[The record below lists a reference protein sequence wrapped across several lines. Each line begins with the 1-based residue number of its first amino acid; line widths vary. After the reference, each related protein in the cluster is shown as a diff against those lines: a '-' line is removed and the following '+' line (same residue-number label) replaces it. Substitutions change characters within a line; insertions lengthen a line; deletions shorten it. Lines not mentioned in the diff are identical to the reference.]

1 MSTFS
6 GRWRYNWAVL
16 SPLGLRFGDSAV
28 AEANATLA
36 ARAAG
41 QPRSDSDCWHATG
54 VLATAAPAGELLP
67 MPLRGCGWALCN
79 TPTIAFMVSSALHH
93 PTCTRRIV
101 FGQWLNQTHL
111 AGVTW
116 CNRGA
121 SAEGDGPSTAV
132 VAASYIGALVTA
144 IPIAVGGGKLSQRSP
159 LLKPFARFAPYP
171 AVALANFLGS
181 ACMRSSDATR
191 GALTAARRSVDSSCL
206 IDHFLDRFLDAR
218 RASQLARPRFPRAS
232 RPREAPSV
240 GVPVADPADGQP
252 LGLSRAAGER
262 AVRDTCVTRRP
273 QLPARLRLST
283 SASGEV
289 SMCGSRLLMPVGNFL
304 IVPAVV
310 WLYTA
315 ARRIRQPSLATQVA
329 VTAAVFSVWLPTAA
343 SFYPPVGSLALDEIE
358 PHLRSEAEAR
368 ARRAGRV
375 VSPSV
380 EYERGV

>member
-121 SAEGDGPSTAV
+121 SAEGDGPSTARRGAGT
-132 VAASYIGALVTA
+132 AASGDSSTRVHGTA
-144 IPIAVGGGKLSQRSP
+144 A
-159 LLKPFARFAPYP
+159 
-171 AVALANFLGS
+171 
-181 ACMRSSDATR
+181 DATR
-191 GALTAARRSVDSSCL
+191 PG
-206 IDHFLDRFLDAR
+206 
-218 RASQLARPRFPRAS
+218 
-232 RPREAPSV
+232 
-240 GVPVADPADGQP
+240 
-252 LGLSRAAGER
+252 
-262 AVRDTCVTRRP
+262 
-273 QLPARLRLST
+273 
-283 SASGEV
+283 
-289 SMCGSRLLMPVGNFL
+289 
-304 IVPAVV
+304 
-310 WLYTA
+310 
-315 ARRIRQPSLATQVA
+315 
-329 VTAAVFSVWLPTAA
+329 
-343 SFYPPVGSLALDEIE
+343 
-358 PHLRSEAEAR
+358 
-368 ARRAGRV
+368 
-375 VSPSV
+375 
-380 EYERGV
+380 

>member
-1 MSTFS
+1 MSTFL

-16 SPLGLRFGDSAV
+16 SPLGLRFGHSAV

-206 IDHFLDRFLDAR
+206 VDHFLDRFLDAPAPR
-218 RASQLARPRFPRAS
+218 SWRGRASPAPRDLGSTLRRGSRRRPGGRPAARPVSRRRGEGGPRHVRDQA
-232 RPREAPSV
+232 A
-240 GVPVADPADGQP
+240 AAA
-252 LGLSRAAGER
+252 RAAPPLNSS
-262 AVRDTCVTRRP
+262 VR
-273 QLPARLRLST
+273 
-283 SASGEV
+283 
-289 SMCGSRLLMPVGNFL
+289 
-304 IVPAVV
+304 
-310 WLYTA
+310 
-315 ARRIRQPSLATQVA
+315 
-329 VTAAVFSVWLPTAA
+329 
-343 SFYPPVGSLALDEIE
+343 
-358 PHLRSEAEAR
+358 
-368 ARRAGRV
+368 
-375 VSPSV
+375 
-380 EYERGV
+380 RGVDVWE